1 MFLGRPSEQT
11 PRSIIVEYN
20 ERFDYLM
27 TSRSNIQRIGAR
39 VYFSVG
45 FTAVQLVDMTVNGI
59 ITLRINSTDN
69 VCKVSFEARL

>member
-1 MFLGRPSEQT
+1 
-11 PRSIIVEYN
+11 
-20 ERFDYLM
+20 M
-27 TSRSNIQRIGAR
+27 TSQSNILGLRDDILVFYPVNDAR

-45 FTAVQLVDMTVNGI
+45 FTAVQLVDITLNGI

>member
-1 MFLGRPSEQT
+1 MIFYP
-11 PRSIIVEYN
+11 VN
-20 ERFDYLM
+20 
-27 TSRSNIQRIGAR
+27 GAG

-45 FTAVQLVDMTVNGI
+45 FTAVQLVDITLNGI